1 LAARPGDV
9 LGADPPVM
17 LAPVDWIVVLA
28 VTLKPAWVL
37 PRSQ

>member
-1 LAARPGDV
+1 
-9 LGADPPVM
+9 M

>member
-1 LAARPGDV
+1 
-9 LGADPPVM
+9 M
-17 LAPVDWIVVLA
+17 LAPVVWIVVLA